1 MRQKQR
7 NIMEFRVYDSK
18 EMQKDLD
25 KFLESQLIK
34 LTEEQNETK

>member
-1 MRQKQR
+1 
-7 NIMEFRVYDSK
+7 MEFRVYDSK